1 MIPFQKFLKKMW
13 NLECWRGGVH
23 LLAVTW
29 LPCQDYLPAPLSN
42 GQTSRATNSQGW
54 KITSITDALRM
65 HPITPMWADQPALT
79 TEAELAAASSF
90 ESSQL
95 NRPRPSPTCNW
106 RGEAGG
112 LERAHSPGNRAATL
126 CRLTLHIAVTEGIC
140 ITEAMNRLL
149 RAL

>member
-1 MIPFQKFLKKMW
+1 MRRDIPPAADGYMTAIMPIK
-13 NLECWRGGVH
+13 LEI
-23 LLAVTW
+23 
-29 LPCQDYLPAPLSN
+29 YLPHPLSN

-65 HPITPMWADQPALT
+65 HPINPMRADQPALT
-79 TEAELAAASSF
+79 TEAELAAWSSF

-112 LERAHSPGNRAATL
+112 QDRGHSPGNRAATL